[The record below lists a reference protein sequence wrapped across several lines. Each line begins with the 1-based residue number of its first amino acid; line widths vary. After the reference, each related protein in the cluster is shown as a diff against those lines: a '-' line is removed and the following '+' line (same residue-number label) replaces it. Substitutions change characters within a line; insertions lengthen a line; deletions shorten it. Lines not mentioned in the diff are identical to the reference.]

1 MTFRT
6 VVIHKLAPMTKTNPP
21 EGSAFTPRQVRIL
34 KISIAIMTALLML
47 GIFALIYGMARQAK
61 RLGAAPEP
69 AAARAGLPPYL
80 RTLDLGQGNLESIA
94 ASGEL
99 LILHWKGEASDII
112 LTIDPRDGHELGRIQ
127 VPRR

>member
-1 MTFRT
+1 M
-6 VVIHKLAPMTKTNPP
+6 KPSNPP
-21 EGSAFTPRQVRIL
+21 EGSAFTPRQVRFL
-34 KISIAIMTALLML
+34 KISIAIMTALLIL

-69 AAARAGLPPYL
+69 VVARAGLPPYL
-80 RTLDLGQGNLESIA
+80 RTLDLGQGKLEGIA
-94 ASGEL
+94 ASGDL
-99 LILHWKGEASDII
+99 LMLHWRGEASDTV